1 MQRALHLFHRVLII
15 AAVVVMVFHLAVYV
29 AYAANL
35 IPFPFDYDQGEGF
48 ELYDTLLFSQFQ
60 SPYRDLEPYPYY
72 ASNYP
77 PVFHLIAVPFAWVFG
92 PQYWYGRL
100 LGFLG
105 TLITAY
111 AIGYAVWKD
120 GQHRTGKGRIIIAAL
135 AGLAFLASNITYRQ
149 GPLLRQHM
157 SMVMF
162 ETLAVVILTQAETL
176 INATKHKRRLFL
188 VGFGMLI
195 LAGYTKQLAAFSAIA
210 ALIWLFI
217 RNPRRGMVW
226 GAVFAAV
233 GAGIFALLYI
243 TTGGQWWKQAI
254 AANVNN
260 IFWPQVEGLFR
271 LWYGLHGF
279 LVVPALLLC
288 LYQLYFERLSL
299 YVIWF
304 AVTLMLGGV
313 SSGTWGGGDS
323 YFATSVSGL
332 CLLSGIFFSRWLSG
346 DFKFPAGNYLARVVR
361 LAKPLTPIV
370 TASALLVVPLL
381 YIGYGRAVLKMPTT
395 GAVFEQLADWW
406 GIEPNALN
414 GFYDSAG
421 RIAGGYSDIGHF
433 VTAQDYANAERIA
446 DYVRN
451 SEKPVL
457 SEEAGFSF
465 RAGRDVVSNP
475 TQLLNVW
482 LRGQYDGT
490 QLINQIDRQEFGYV
504 ILRAQFYP
512 TRVLLAIARA
522 YDTVEV
528 IPMNGFEYII
538 KGPHTRQGG
547 GSNHYL
553 K

>member
-1 MQRALHLFHRVLII
+1 MQRVLKLFHRVLI
-15 AAVVVMVFHLAVYV
+15 AVALIVMVFHLAVYV

-48 ELYDTLLFSQFQ
+48 ELYDTQLFSEFQ
-60 SPYRDLEPYPYY
+60 TPYRDLEPYPYY

-77 PVFHLIAVPFAWVFG
+77 PVFHLIAVPFAWLFG

-100 LGFLG
+100 LGVLG

-120 GQHRTGKGRIIIAAL
+120 GQHRTGRGNLIIGIL

-149 GPLLRQHM
+149 GPLLRQQM

-162 ETLAVVILTQAETL
+162 ETLAVVILTQAENFFRVTWR
-176 INATKHKRRLFL
+176 KQRLFL
-188 VGFGMLI
+188 LGFGMLI
-195 LAGYTKQLAAFSAIA
+195 LAGYTKQLAAYSAIA
-210 ALIWLFI
+210 VLIWLFL
-217 RNPRRGMVW
+217 RNPRRAIAW
-226 GAVFAAV
+226 GTLFAAV
-233 GAGIFALLYI
+233 GAFIFALLYVSSN
-243 TTGGQWWKQAI
+243 GQWWKQAI
-254 AANVNN
+254 AANVNT

-279 LVVPALLLC
+279 LIIPAALLC
-288 LYQLYFERLSL
+288 LYELYFERLSL

-304 AVTLMLGGV
+304 GVTLTLGGI

-323 YFATSVSGL
+323 YFATSVAGL
-332 CLLSGIFFSRWLSG
+332 SLLSGIFFSRWLAG
-346 DFKFPAGNYLARVVR
+346 DFKFPPNYLTRI
-361 LAKPLTPIV
+361 LGILKPLTPLV
-370 TASALLVVPLL
+370 TASALLIVPLL

-395 GAVFEQLADWW
+395 GVLFEPLANWW
-406 GIEPNALN
+406 GLEPNALN

-490 QLINQIDRQEFGYV
+490 TLINQIDRQEFGYI

-512 TRVLLAIARA
+512 TPVLLAISRA
-522 YDTVEV
+522 YETVDV

-538 KGPHTRQGG
+538 KAPKTGQWGG
-547 GSNHYL
+547 DDYYL